1 MSLYFPMDFD
11 MRLAEN
17 ESKQS
22 LTNVDLPND
31 VKQTPTVTRVTTNSF
46 PILSYSLKGVDYPV

>member
-1 MSLYFPMDFD
+1 